1 MNDNTGSSPRLDALE
16 MRIAYQDHTIAELNE
31 VIAAQWRKLDA
42 MARKIAGLRDEIQG
56 TATQRGAPDP
66 PPPHY

>member
-42 MARKIAGLRDEIQG
+42 MTREIAGLRDEIHG